1 MRYPSLVST
10 TEPTVQRT
18 VQPRTI
24 LTPAARSAV
33 VAAVAAGMT
42 KTEAAQQFAI
52 HRNTVTEICK
62 EVSQLA
68 HPANP
73 LSEHWKPTM
82 KQDAIAAVTAG
93 LRASRDP
100 YKAAN
105 IGVKVLEGIGEFVSG
120 SHVDVDAS
128 VAIQVSW
135 LPAQDAQCIDVTPQ
149 VVDNT
154 QDQT

>member
-1 MRYPSLVST
+1 
-10 TEPTVQRT
+10 
-18 VQPRTI
+18 
-24 LTPAARSAV
+24 
-33 VAAVAAGMT
+33 
-42 KTEAAQQFAI
+42 
-52 HRNTVTEICK
+52 
-62 EVSQLA
+62 
-68 HPANP
+68 
-73 LSEHWKPTM
+73 M